1 MDDLKEPDAPS
12 APPVAAT
19 TAPVSARPRRRWLR
33 ALLYLLATFG
43 LLALALV
50 GYAVYDHSKKPAA
63 PARVTIDEAAVI
75 ESMMAE
81 TYGKYSA
88 SKKGWLYVGED
99 NRTYLMRVV
108 QQAKI
113 PDGADGDE
121 LYFVASGAATDGEG
135 SAYGVFHVRPT
146 VPHDGGLTQVNTQVV
161 SPTAQA
167 VKPEQVHFEAL
178 SENLWGW
185 VIKVQEGSD
194 AKVTPV
200 TVTNTVLAPHGDEI
214 AVLASFPGASDYEP
228 GVPCAE
234 AKASWD
240 AYVNHVT
247 PDVEGEDIEE
257 PEEPMRCDKRRWTY
271 RTGTVSGNIPVPI
284 TVTAGGT
291 MDGQPVEA
299 RKWKLMFDMKSF
311 TYNVPNELFENAGQ
325 E

>member
-1 MDDLKEPDAPS
+1 MDDLKEPAAPGAPPAATDAP
-12 APPVAAT
+12 APP
-19 TAPVSARPRRRWLR
+19 RPRRRWLR
-33 ALLYLLATFG
+33 ALLYLFAAVG
-43 LLALALV
+43 VLALALV

-75 ESMMAE
+75 ESMMAD

-108 QQAKI
+108 QQVKI

-121 LYFVASGAATDGEG
+121 LYFVASGGGTDGDG
-135 SAYGVFHVRPT
+135 AVVGVFHVRPT
-146 VPHDGGLTQVNTQVV
+146 VPHDGGLTQVNTQLAM
-161 SPTAQA
+161 PWAQA

-185 VIKVQEGSD
+185 VVKVQTGSD
-194 AKVTPV
+194 AKVSPV
-200 TVTNTVLAPHGDEI
+200 TVSNMVLAPHGDEI
-214 AVLASFPGASDYEP
+214 AVLGRFDGASDFDP

-234 AKASWD
+234 AKADWD

-247 PDVEGEDIEE
+247 PEVEGEDIEE
-257 PEEPMRCDKRRWTY
+257 PEEPLRCDKRRWTY

-291 MDGQPVEA
+291 RDGLPVEP

-311 TYNVPNELFENAGQ
+311 TYNVPNELHETTG
-325 E
+325 EE